1 MKTTEDQ
8 RRNLEVDSIDCT
20 QPVQFHQ
27 GWRHVVRPPE
37 IEDQSCRRIDDG
49 LQTTELVIR
58 QAGQRRIAVVQP
70 TKHQ

>member
-8 RRNLEVDSIDCT
+8 RRNLEVDLIDRT

-27 GWRHVVRPPE
+27 GWRYVVRPPE
-37 IEDQSCRRIDDG
+37 IEDRSSHRIDDG
-49 LQTTELVIR
+49 LQTTELVVR
-58 QAGQRRIAVVQP
+58 QAEQRRIAVVQP